1 MQNLKIQKYLYDMQK
16 KKEDT
21 THTYVKY
28 SGSSTET
35 NSYLTFITLV
45 MLKLWASI
53 CICSLII
60 ITRGIFVYIVNAI
73 C

>member
-1 MQNLKIQKYLYDMQK
+1 MSRIFIKINVFIYTFHTFMQNLKIQKYLYDMQK

-45 MLKLWASI
+45 MLKL
-53 CICSLII
+53 
-60 ITRGIFVYIVNAI
+60 
-73 C
+73 

>member
-1 MQNLKIQKYLYDMQK
+1 MQKYLYDMQK

-45 MLKLWASI
+45 MLKL
-53 CICSLII
+53 
-60 ITRGIFVYIVNAI
+60 
-73 C
+73 